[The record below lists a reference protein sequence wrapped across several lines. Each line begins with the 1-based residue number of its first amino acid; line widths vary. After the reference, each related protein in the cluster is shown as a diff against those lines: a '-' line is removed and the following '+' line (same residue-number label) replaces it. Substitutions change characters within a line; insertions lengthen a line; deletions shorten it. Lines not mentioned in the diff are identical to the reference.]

1 MLRRSRQNMTDKSQ
15 ATRSNHAASHYPRIM
30 QTTTAR
36 RSIKPALQLK
46 KILVP
51 IDFSLPSQQAL
62 DHARSFARSFGGE
75 VILLHVVQRFG
86 LAPFPEGAGQ
96 LDYTDP
102 EFHEA
107 QNTLKTLAHEIV
119 EKTLKV
125 QTLVRS
131 GLAAHEIVEAA
142 TELDADLIVIATHGY
157 TGWKHFCIGST
168 TERVVRTAPCPVFV
182 VREKEHEFI

>member
-1 MLRRSRQNMTDKSQ
+1 MTDNSQ
-15 ATRSNHAASHYPRIM
+15 ATRSNRAASLYPQVM
-30 QTTTAR
+30 QTTAAR
-36 RSIKPALQLK
+36 RPGKRALQLK

-107 QNTLKTLAHEIV
+107 QNTLKTLAHEIA

>member
-1 MLRRSRQNMTDKSQ
+1 
-15 ATRSNHAASHYPRIM
+15 M
-30 QTTTAR
+30 QTTTVR
-36 RSIKPALQLK
+36 RPTKAMLQLK

-62 DHARSFARSFGGE
+62 DHARSLARSFGGE
-75 VILLHVVQRFG
+75 IILLHVVQRFG
-86 LAPFPEGAGQ
+86 FAPFPEVAPQ
-96 LDYTDP
+96 LDYTKE

-107 QNTLKTLAHEIV
+107 ENTLKTLAHEIGDKIAKV
-119 EKTLKV
+119 E
-125 QTLVRS
+125 TLVRS